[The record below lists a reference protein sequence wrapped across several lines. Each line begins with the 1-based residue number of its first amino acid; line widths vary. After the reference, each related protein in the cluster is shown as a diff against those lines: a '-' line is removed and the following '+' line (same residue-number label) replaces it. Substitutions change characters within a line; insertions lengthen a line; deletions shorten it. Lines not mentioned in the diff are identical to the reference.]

1 MSLSGGDSRTSPSI
15 VQRLRITRD
24 RTQVENTVLLTGD
37 SEALRN
43 HSGQEPVLLHKRT
56 LYHVRTGRHP
66 PHTRGATAGGQKGP
80 VRRRR
85 SLASRFTKRDYVDA
99 CQCCRTIRYQGSDL
113 QPRFRLYYVVR
124 VYRSTVLKY
133 FIFPTLPPQIRAT
146 YEGLRPPISL
156 HPNTITLFN
165 TADAMGTMGAFIS
178 CFSIEENY

>member
-1 MSLSGGDSRTSPSI
+1 MVKNRFCSTSGRCTMYEPDGTHPTLGEPLQGARK
-15 VQRLRITRD
+15 VRFAA
-24 RTQVENTVLLTGD
+24 VA
-37 SEALRN
+37 AL
-43 HSGQEPVLLHKRT
+43 HPV
-56 LYHVRTGRHP
+56 
-66 PHTRGATAGGQKGP
+66 
-80 VRRRR
+80 
-85 SLASRFTKRDYVDA
+85 FTKRDYVDA
-99 CQCCRTIRYQGSDL
+99 CQCSRTIRYQGSDL